1 MTFLNYL
8 EYKKLIEMETIFDS
22 ITVNYSE
29 YEYYNKLVDS
39 EKINFLLQLFD
50 QAFMVTNG
58 IDLSGF
64 FSSLNK
70 EVLDEIVEENADI
83 EHVYESKDYADDP
96 NRVDV
101 LIDEDNIMIESNS
114 LKAVKHII
122 YKFAE
127 SGYILRRDFE
137 SEKMFKRD
145 KITKYL
151 RIFYVIDQV
160 PSICT
165 N

>member
-8 EYKKLIEMETIFDS
+8 EYKKLIDMETIFDS

-50 QAFMVTNG
+50 QAFMISNG
-58 IDLSGF
+58 LDLSGF
-64 FSSLNK
+64 FSSINK
-70 EVLDEIVEENADI
+70 EALDEMVEENNDV
-83 EHVYESKDYADDP
+83 EHIYESKDYADDP

>member
-1 MTFLNYL
+1 
-8 EYKKLIEMETIFDS
+8 METIFDS

-50 QAFMVTNG
+50 QAFMISNG
-58 IDLSGF
+58 LDLSGF
-64 FSSLNK
+64 FSSINK
-70 EVLDEIVEENADI
+70 EALDEMVEENNDV
-83 EHVYESKDYADDP
+83 EHIYESKDYADDP

>member
-1 MTFLNYL
+1 MT
-8 EYKKLIEMETIFDS
+8 TIFDS

-58 IDLSGF
+58 VDLSGF

-70 EVLDEIVEENADI
+70 EVLDEIVEENNDI

-127 SGYILRRDFE
+127 SGYLLRRDYE
-137 SEKMFKRD
+137 TEKMFKRD

>member
-1 MTFLNYL
+1 
-8 EYKKLIEMETIFDS
+8 METIFDS

-50 QAFMVTNG
+50 QAFMISNG
-58 IDLSGF
+58 LDLSGF
-64 FSSLNK
+64 FSSINK
-70 EVLDEIVEENADI
+70 EALDEMVEENTDV
-83 EHVYESKDYADDP
+83 EHIYESKDYADDP

>member
-1 MTFLNYL
+1 
-8 EYKKLIEMETIFDS
+8 METIFDS

-50 QAFMVTNG
+50 QAFMISNG
-58 IDLSGF
+58 LDLSGF
-64 FSSLNK
+64 FSSINK
-70 EVLDEIVEENADI
+70 EALDEMVEENNDV
-83 EHVYESKDYADDP
+83 EHIYESKDYADDP

-114 LKAVKHII
+114 LKAIKHIV

-127 SGYILRRDFE
+127 SGYLLRRDFE
-137 SEKMFKRD
+137 TEKMFKRD

>member
-1 MTFLNYL
+1 
-8 EYKKLIEMETIFDS
+8 METIFDS

-50 QAFMVTNG
+50 QAFMISNG

-64 FSSLNK
+64 FSSINK
-70 EVLDEIVEENADI
+70 EALDEMVEENNDV
-83 EHVYESKDYADDP
+83 EHIYESKDYADDP

-160 PSICT
+160 PRICT

>member
-1 MTFLNYL
+1 
-8 EYKKLIEMETIFDS
+8 METIFDS

-29 YEYYNKLVDS
+29 YEYYNKLTDS

-58 IDLSGF
+58 VDLSGF
-64 FSSLNK
+64 FSSINK
-70 EVLDEIVEENADI
+70 EVLDEIVDENADVAHI
-83 EHVYESKDYADDP
+83 YESKGYADDL

-127 SGYILRRDFE
+127 SGYLLRRDSE
-137 SEKMFKRD
+137 TEKMFKRD

-151 RIFYVIDQV
+151 RIFYVIDRV
-160 PSICT
+160 SSICT

>member
-1 MTFLNYL
+1 
-8 EYKKLIEMETIFDS
+8 METIFDS

-58 IDLSGF
+58 VDLSGF

-70 EVLDEIVEENADI
+70 EVLDEIVEENNDI

-127 SGYILRRDFE
+127 SGYLLRRDYE
-137 SEKMFKRD
+137 TEKMFKRD